1 MKTQKQ
7 QEPQRGQESRRE
19 SGLPGGGQGRT
30 DEVGRSGVYPM
41 SGPLPDD
48 PQARTHGM
56 ASWGQG
62 ERGAAGYEDHGES
75 GIANF
80 TQWTNPD
87 NAQTSRS
94 GGQAG
99 RSWKSAGRNWT
110 MKKRELTL
118 PQLALIAGTR
128 GMLGAGLGL
137 LLAGRLDDD
146 TRRAVGWTLVLVG
159 AVTTVPLLMQ
169 VLEQPE
175 KTAQRPASG

>member
-1 MKTQKQ
+1 MKTQRQ
-7 QEPQRGQESRRE
+7 QIPQTGPESSRE

-75 GIANF
+75 GIINF
-80 TQWTNPD
+80 AQLTNPD
-87 NAQTSRS
+87 QAQAS
-94 GGQAG
+94 GRPADQSG
-99 RSWKSAGRNWT
+99 RHPGRNRA
-110 MKKRELTL
+110 MKKREVTL

-137 LLAGRLDDD
+137 LLADRLDDD
-146 TRRAVGWTLVLVG
+146 ARRAVGWTLVLVG

-169 VLEQPE
+169 VLAQPE
-175 KTAQRPASG
+175 TASATRP